1 MSNAD
6 GGGGGYPDIGGRV
19 SPCVKYIYIYM
30 YLKAP

>member
-19 SPCVKYIYIYM
+19 SPCVKYIYIDV
-30 YLKAP
+30 P